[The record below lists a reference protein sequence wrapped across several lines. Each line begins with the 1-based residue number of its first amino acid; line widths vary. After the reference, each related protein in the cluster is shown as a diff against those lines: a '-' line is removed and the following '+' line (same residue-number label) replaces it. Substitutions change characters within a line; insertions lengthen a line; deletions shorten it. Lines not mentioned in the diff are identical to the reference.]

1 MQKQK
6 KGSPMLSRKDF
17 LRYSTMAAGS
27 ILVPFGDVMA
37 LPKKQ
42 KLVILHTNDTHSRL
56 DPFPMDGSRNQG
68 MGGVAARA
76 SLISEIRNR
85 EEHVLLLDAGD
96 IFQGTPYFNLYK
108 GEPEMKAMEWMKYDA
123 CTMGNH
129 DFDGGIDLFA
139 EQLKH
144 VRFPVLICNYDFSE
158 TPMAGK
164 TKSYQI
170 FRKGDLKIGI
180 TGVGI
185 ELAGL
190 VPDSLFGKTGYVEPV
205 AVLNRT
211 ASKLK
216 HQLGCDLVICLSHL
230 GYEYKNDP
238 NRISDLKLA
247 ALTEDV
253 DIIIGGHTHTFLQT
267 PVSVINKKGREVLIN
282 QVGWGGL
289 VLGRIDLEFQSGKGF
304 RKLSSETVFLGKK
317 TSE

>member
-1 MQKQK
+1 
-6 KGSPMLSRKDF
+6 MLNRKEF
-17 LRYSTMAAGS
+17 LRYTTMAAGS
-27 ILVPFGDVMA
+27 MLVPFGNA
-37 LPKKQ
+37 FAHSSKQ

-76 SLISEIRNR
+76 RLISEIRNQ

-129 DFDGGIDLFA
+129 DFDGGLTLFA
-139 EQLKH
+139 DQLKH
-144 VRFPVLICNYDFSE
+144 VQFPVLICNYDFSE
-158 TPMAGK
+158 TPMSGK
-164 TKSYQI
+164 TKPYQI
-170 FRKGDLKIGI
+170 FRKGNLKIGV

-185 ELAGL
+185 ELSGL
-190 VPDSLFGKTGYVEPV
+190 VPDSLIGNTRYLDPV
-205 AVLNRT
+205 ASLNRT

-216 HQLGCDLVICLSHL
+216 NEKGCDLVICLSHL
-230 GYEYKNDP
+230 GFEYKNDP
-238 NRISDLKLA
+238 AQISDVRLA
-247 ALTEDV
+247 AATEDV

-267 PVSVINKKGREVLIN
+267 PVSILNKKGKNVLIN

-289 VLGRIDLEFQSGKGF
+289 VLGRIDLEFLPGQPVAM
-304 RKLSSETVFLGKK
+304 LSSEPVLICKK